1 MQNLYICCDGITS
14 HTFKLLLSSKCL
26 SEKRKQNKYVKGKNV
41 QTKLN
46 EGEMERKKACVEFI
60 N

>member
-1 MQNLYICCDGITS
+1 MFVGKKKT
-14 HTFKLLLSSKCL
+14 
-26 SEKRKQNKYVKGKNV
+26 NKYVKGKNV

-60 N
+60 NACLKYER